1 MEKTPNFT
9 ATRNACKLCAPL
21 GASLAFKGIER
32 AIPFLHGSQGCSTYI
47 RRYLISHFKEPVDIA
62 ASNFS
67 EHTVVFGGRL
77 NLHQGLNNI
86 RKQYQPELI
95 GIASTCLSET
105 IGDDVRMFLHEYRA
119 EHAGADMPTLVQV
132 STPSYKGTHA
142 DGFYAAIRAI
152 IESVAEQQ
160 GAEGEHVNLLPGMVS
175 PADLRYLKEIFAD
188 FGTTC
193 VMVPDYSETL
203 DGPLWQEYQKVP
215 KGGTPVSAVRQMG
228 DARGSIEFGSVLT
241 DDQSAGAWL
250 ASTYHVPYHQLPLPI
265 GVRASD
271 AFFEV
276 MEDVTGR
283 PTPEKHLNE
292 RGRLLDAYAD
302 GHKYVSEAR
311 AVVYGEEDLV
321 VAMTAFLREIGII
334 PVLCASGGRSGK
346 LRKALERLM
355 PDIDTLDVNILE
367 DADFMTI
374 EDAVRHLNAD
384 IFIGNSKGFSIT
396 KKLGVPL
403 IRVGFPIH
411 DRIGG
416 SRVLHLG
423 YRGTQQLFDRVA
435 NALIQ
440 QRQESSGIG
449 YFYM

>member
-1 MEKTPNFT
+1 METTTDYT

-32 AIPFLHGSQGCSTYI
+32 AVPFLHGSQGCSTYI

-77 NLHQGLNNI
+77 NLHKGLDNI
-86 RKQYQPELI
+86 QKQYTPELI

-119 EHAGADMPTLVQV
+119 EHTNDDLPALVQV
-132 STPSYKGTHA
+132 STPSYRGTHI
-142 DGFYAAIRAI
+142 DGFYAAVRAVV
-152 IESVAEQQ
+152 ESVAEQQ
-160 GAEGEHVNLLPGMVS
+160 GATGEHVNLLPGMVS
-175 PADLRYLKEIFAD
+175 PADLRHLKEIFED
-188 FGTTC
+188 FRTPC
-193 VMVPDYSETL
+193 VMVPDYSDTL

-215 KGGTPVSAVRQMG
+215 KGGTPVRAIKTMG

-241 DDQSAGAWL
+241 NTQSAGAWL
-250 ASTYHVPYHQLPLPI
+250 AENYQVPYHQMQIPL

-271 AFFEV
+271 AFFEII
-276 MEDVTGR
+276 EELTGQ
-283 PTPEKHLNE
+283 PTPDKYLNE

-302 GHKYVSEAR
+302 GHKYVAEAR

-321 VAMTAFLREIGII
+321 IALSAFLREIGII
-334 PVLCASGGRSGK
+334 PVLCASGGKSGR
-346 LRKALERLM
+346 LRKELEASM
-355 PDIDTLDVNILE
+355 PDMEEIGIQVLE

-374 EDAVRHLNAD
+374 EEAAQQVDAG
-384 IFIGNSKGFSIT
+384 IFIGNSKGFAIT
-396 KKLGVPL
+396 KKLNVPL

-416 SRVLHLG
+416 SRLMHLC
-423 YRGTQQLFDRVA
+423 YRGTQQLFDRIA